1 MCIATLSTNVIF
13 SWTHNGISI
22 INESSTIGDTSIL
35 TIINVRQ
42 RNTGSYGCTVRSGSV
57 SVMSDSATLTLYGKC
72 VYDG

>member
-1 MCIATLSTNVIF
+1 MCIATLSSNVIF

-22 INESSTIGDTSIL
+22 NESLTIGNTSIL

-42 RNTGSYGCTVRSGSV
+42 RNTGSYGCTVRSGLV
-57 SVMSDSATLTLYGKC
+57 SVMSDSATLTLYSKC